1 MSLADTLARLR
12 ARLTGESGPVGP
24 SSATEPTESDAGHD
38 PRTVASR
45 VAGVEHE
52 RLDADRGSTTG
63 TGRTDVHVGQ
73 IAGDDLGYAEET
85 GAERRAT
92 AAPVDDAD
100 RSGSGS

>member
-24 SSATEPTESDAGHD
+24 SAAPTEEDAGHD

-45 VAGVEHE
+45 ATGGVHDH
-52 RLDADRGSTTG
+52 LSADRGSTTG
-63 TGRTDVHVGQ
+63 TGKTDANVGQ

-92 AAPVDDAD
+92 HDGGT
-100 RSGSGS
+100 S